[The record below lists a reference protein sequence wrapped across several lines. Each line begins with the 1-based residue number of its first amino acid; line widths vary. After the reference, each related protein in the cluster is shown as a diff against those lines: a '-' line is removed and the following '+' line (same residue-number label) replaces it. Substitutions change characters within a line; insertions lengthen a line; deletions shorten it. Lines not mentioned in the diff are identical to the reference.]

1 MFTGFSARLS
11 SSMRK
16 PPVNSVNRQAAAV
29 DRLQQQDLAGDLL
42 GFARP
47 RREQQQATQQDA

>member
-1 MFTGFSARLS
+1 
-11 SSMRK
+11 
-16 PPVNSVNRQAAAV
+16 VNSVNRQAAAV